1 MGSAVS
7 AGVDR
12 AARCRVDPE
21 SLTLLIAF
29 TAGLLSFLSPCVLP
43 LVPSY
48 LTFITGLG
56 LEDVS
61 RARRTTVVHALLF
74 VAGFSFIFVA
84 LGAGATAFGQ
94 LMLAY
99 RSLIARVGGVLMVLM
114 GLWMIGVF
122 QFGALQR
129 ERRVHLSDKP
139 LGYLGTVVVGIAFG
153 AGWTPCLG
161 PTLGAI
167 LLLAANETELTE
179 GITLLSAYSAGLA
192 LPFLLAAIG
201 VERFLRFFMRFRSKL
216 GLVNRIAGALL
227 VVVGLLMFTGW
238 FERLAAMLQP
248 LTPQFLFERI

>member
-1 MGSAVS
+1 MA
-7 AGVDR
+7 
-12 AARCRVDPE
+12 PE
-21 SLTLLIAF
+21 SLTLFVAF

-61 RARRTTVVHALLF
+61 RAKRTTLVHAVLF
-74 VAGFSFIFVA
+74 VLGFSFFFIA

-99 RSLIARVGGVLMVLM
+99 RSWIARVGGALMILL
-114 GLWMIGVF
+114 GLWMLGVF

-167 LLLAANETELTE
+167 LLLAANQSELSK
-179 GITLLSAYSAGLA
+179 GIGLLAGYSAGLA
-192 LPFLLAAIG
+192 VPFLLAALG
-201 VERFLRFFMRFRSKL
+201 VERFLRFFTRFRSKL
-216 GLVNRIAGALL
+216 GTVNRIAGGLL
-227 VVVGLLMFTGW
+227 IVVGVLMFTGW

-248 LTPQFLFERI
+248 LTPAFLFERI